1 MTLAGSGLPTPL
13 YGWYAAEW
21 RLSTVAV
28 TAVFAVYPLGVLAAL
43 LTLGSLSDVVGRRPV
58 LIGAI
63 GLLVVV
69 ALLFM
74 GARSVTWLLVAR
86 SSRASR
92 RGRCSAPRAPPCW
105 LCALTPPR
113 AAAVNVMAVEFGIAG
128 GAVAATL
135 LVAYGPAPEMTV
147 FALFGALLIVA
158 IGAIVRL
165 PETAPPGRAVRL
177 RPARPEL
184 PARVRGRFAL
194 VAFGAVATW
203 SVAGVYLALG
213 PTISAEM
220 LRTGGIVPGG
230 LAVGLLSVAAGSA
243 QLALAGIDVRRA
255 AAVGTLALAA
265 GMALAATS
273 LSVGSPV
280 LFVGSSA
287 VVGVGFGLAFGGG
300 IGLLAQVT
308 PYDRRG
314 AVMSTYYV
322 VAYASFGLPV
332 VAVGLVIDT
341 LGLTRTMQYFTA
353 AVIGV
358 ALVAGI
364 ALSRKGA
371 FAIEMVNA
379 S

>member
-1 MTLAGSGLPTPL
+1 M
-13 YGWYAAEW
+13 
-21 RLSTVAV
+21 

-63 GLLVVV
+63 GLLVIV

-74 GARSVTWLLVAR
+74 GARSITWLLAAR
-86 SSRASR
+86 SLQGIATGAVLGAAS
-92 RGRCSAPRAPPCW
+92 AAMLDLWP
-105 LCALTPPR
+105 LTAPR

-135 LVAYGPAPEMTV
+135 LVGYGPAPEMTV

-158 IGAIVRL
+158 IRAIVRL

-177 RPARPEL
+177 RPTRPEV
-184 PARVRGRFAL
+184 PASVRGRFAL

-220 LRTGGIVPGG
+220 LRMGGIVPGG

-243 QLALAGIDVRRA
+243 QLAMARIDVRRA

-265 GMALAATS
+265 GMALAAAS

-280 LFVGSSA
+280 LLVGSSA

-300 IGLLAQVT
+300 IGLLAEVT

-358 ALVAGI
+358 ALVTGI
-364 ALSRKGA
+364 ALFCGNGRRVPSRG
-371 FAIEMVNA
+371 
-379 S
+379 